1 MLRPSVRRLV
11 LLAFALLAVLPH
23 SASAITITGATLVP
37 APAEIK
43 RGSFQN
49 SGILVFAEA
58 QGFTLTTELKLGK
71 GGTIASG
78 TKVDVY
84 YIIFDPQTLQKLT
97 AKVNFGVE
105 ILGFARTTQT
115 LEKTDFLGNP
125 TTKYSGFQFRGL
137 EIGPGTSNRDHVKLS
152 TDKKEL
158 NFDIRTL
165 NPGDV
170 VRVIVR
176 HQPVPEPGTVLL
188 LAMGLGGLGLVGRRR
203 SA

>member
-1 MLRPSVRRLV
+1 MLRRSIPRLA
-11 LLAFALLAVLPH
+11 LLAFALLAALPQ
-23 SASAITITGATLVP
+23 AAPAITITGATLVP
-37 APAEIK
+37 APLEIK
-43 RGSFQN
+43 RGSLQN

-71 GGTIASG
+71 GGTIAAG

-84 YIIFDPQTLQKLT
+84 YVIFDPQTLQKLT

-125 TTKYSGFQFRGL
+125 NTKYAPFEFRGL
-137 EIGPGTSNRDHVKLS
+137 EIGPGTSNRDRVKLS

-158 NFDIRTL
+158 NFDVRTL

-176 HQPVPEPGTVLL
+176 HEPVPEPGTVLL
-188 LAMGLGGLGLVGRRR
+188 LAMGLGGLSLVRRR